1 MTNRILVYGVTG
13 SGKTSL
19 ARRISARTG
28 IPWHSVD
35 DLAWEPD
42 VEWVPVPV
50 EEQRRRIEA
59 ICAHDEWVLDTAYGS
74 WLDIPLGRVELIVAL
89 DFPRIVSLVRLT
101 RRTIARS
108 LDGRRI
114 CNGNRES
121 FRHAVSRDSIIL
133 WHFKS
138 FRRKRH
144 RIRAWASDP
153 SAPEVVRLTSPRQAE
168 HWLARTSRS
177 RLAAS
182 LVTDAVRGPVPGINP
197 ADDVLARND
206 APPA

>member
-1 MTNRILVYGVTG
+1 MAKRILVYGVTG

-42 VEWVPVPV
+42 LEWVPVPD
-50 EEQRRRIEA
+50 EEQRRRIDA
-59 ICAHDEWVLDTAYGS
+59 ICAAEEWVLDTAYGS
-74 WLDIPLGRVELIVAL
+74 WLDIPLARVELIVGL
-89 DFPRIVSLVRLT
+89 DFPRLVSLFRLT
-101 RRTIARS
+101 RRTIVRS
-108 LDGRRI
+108 LDGRRM

-138 FRRKRH
+138 FSSKRR
-144 RIRAWASDP
+144 RIRAWASDR
-153 SAPEVVRLTSPRQAE
+153 SAPEVIRLASPREAE
-168 HWLARTSRS
+168 DWLAGRSRS
-177 RLAAS
+177 S
-182 LVTDAVRGPVPGINP
+182 S
-197 ADDVLARND
+197 ARYD
-206 APPA
+206 RP

>member
-1 MTNRILVYGVTG
+1 MAKRILVYGVTG

-42 VEWVPVPV
+42 LEWVPVPD
-50 EEQRRRIEA
+50 EEQRRRIDA
-59 ICAHDEWVLDTAYGS
+59 ICAAEEWVLDTAYGS
-74 WLDIPLGRVELIVAL
+74 WLDIPLARVELIVGL
-89 DFPRIVSLVRLT
+89 DFPRLVSLFRLT
-101 RRTIARS
+101 RRTIVRS
-108 LDGRRI
+108 LDGRRM

-138 FRRKRH
+138 FSSKRR
-144 RIRAWASDP
+144 RIRAWASDR
-153 SAPEVVRLTSPRQAE
+153 SAPEVIRLASPREAE
-168 HWLARTSRS
+168 DWLAGRWRS
-177 RLAAS
+177 S
-182 LVTDAVRGPVPGINP
+182 S
-197 ADDVLARND
+197 ARYD
-206 APPA
+206 RP